1 MVVCLVLFW
10 FNGAL
15 DRRYYVSFIP
25 QQYKIDCK
33 VTVELLDTE
42 SDETEKCVSNAQTWN
57 NYVEGLSN
65 PMASMSSATRTGDSN
80 NLAKIEIKTEKSDD
94 DVVSV

>member
-1 MVVCLVLFW
+1 MT
-10 FNGAL
+10 
-15 DRRYYVSFIP
+15 I
-25 QQYKIDCK
+25 
-33 VTVELLDTE
+33 ELLDTE

-57 NYVEGLSN
+57 NYVECLTN
-65 PMASMSSATRTGDSN
+65 PMASMSSTSRIGDGN